1 MCAEYG
7 LHERTIPAETW
18 LFSLVLGH
26 SYLVRDRHLS
36 LDKIRALGFN
46 ETLQLAEGHCMAFDM
61 LAKANI
67 IPAKD
72 TMQKGV

>member
-7 LHERTIPAETW
+7 LQERSIPAETW

-46 ETLQLAEGHCMAFDM
+46 ETLQIAEGHCMAFDM
-61 LAKANI
+61 LAKAKI
-67 IPAKD
+67 IPASD
-72 TMQKGV
+72 TMRKGI